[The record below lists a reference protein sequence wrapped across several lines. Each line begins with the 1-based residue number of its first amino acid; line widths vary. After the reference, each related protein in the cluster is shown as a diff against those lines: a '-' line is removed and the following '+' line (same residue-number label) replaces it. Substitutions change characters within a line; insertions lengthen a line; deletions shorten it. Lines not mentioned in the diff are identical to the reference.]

1 MSDTP
6 NLEELSESLRA
17 HGWTVNPDD
26 WNGGHIAVNEGSPVH
41 TRLTTDE
48 AEAIVSARDG
58 LGPAHGD
65 EKARFWKLHDRC
77 LPEGQQIFRLV
88 DDEASTPPDDYVTY
102 LEIREFRSCSTL
114 DDLRALLEE
123 LGQTVE

>member
-1 MSDTP
+1 MSDRP
-6 NLEELSESLRA
+6 NLEQMTESLRA

-26 WNGGHIAVNEGSPVH
+26 WNGGYIAVNEGSPVH
-41 TRLTTDE
+41 T
-48 AEAIVSARDG
+48 
-58 LGPAHGD
+58 
-65 EKARFWKLHDRC
+65 C

-102 LEIREFRSCSTL
+102 LEIREFRSCPTL